1 MTPTSYDTKDDL
13 LPRRLNEIAG
23 QSPPLAQIA
32 RLYGAVLPLLR
43 EEETRVLQVS
53 LSQDRARE
61 KLQNGRHLLHDLD
74 VELDIPAISGLLV
87 RLAAAAEQAGENV
100 DADRLRAWI
109 RDHEE
114 NFVDVMQDIL
124 VAGGRLPEDAAEHLG
139 MDAAVFR
146 TLAQSALKPTL
157 RAWRMQLAPLVTGI
171 PWNKGTCFVCG
182 SLPVFGELQ
191 GNVQALHLRCGSC
204 GADWE
209 HPRLACVFCGND
221 DHRTRTSLFRA
232 GEHRNAHVEACDR
245 CKRYLKIIPAFSP
258 TPVDMLPVEDL
269 ATLDLDHIAVEH
281 GYLKL
286 YSASLGSSDS
296 SDSSDS

>member
-1 MTPTSYDTKDDL
+1 MTVISSDTKDEFL
-13 LPRRLNEIAG
+13 LRRLNEIAG
-23 QSPPLAQIA
+23 QSPPLAPVA
-32 RLYGAVLPLLR
+32 RLYSAVLPLLR
-43 EEETRVLQVS
+43 EEEPRAVPVS
-53 LSQDRARE
+53 LSQDMAHE
-61 KLQNGRHLLHDLD
+61 KLESGRHLLHDLD
-74 VELDIPAISGLLV
+74 VELDIPAVSGLLV
-87 RLAAAAEQAGENV
+87 RLASAAGQTGENV
-100 DADRLRAWI
+100 DAERLQAWI

-114 NFVDVMQDIL
+114 DFVDVMQSVL
-124 VAGGRLPEDAAEHLG
+124 VAGGRLPSYAAERLG

-157 RAWRMQLAPLVTGI
+157 RAWRMQLAPLAAGI
-171 PWNKGTCFVCG
+171 TWNRGSCFVCG
-182 SLPVFGELQ
+182 SAPVFGELQ

-258 TPVDMLPVEDL
+258 THVDMLSVEDL

-281 GYLKL
+281 GYL
-286 YSASLGSSDS
+286 
-296 SDSSDS
+296 

>member
-1 MTPTSYDTKDDL
+1 MTVISYDSKDDL
-13 LPRRLNEIAG
+13 LLQRLNEIAS
-23 QSPPLAQIA
+23 QSPPLAHVA

-43 EEETRVLQVS
+43 EGPSAIPVS
-53 LSQDRARE
+53 LSQDAARE
-61 KLQNGRHLLHDLD
+61 KLEKGLHLLHNLD
-74 VELDIPAISGLLV
+74 VELDIPPISGLLV
-87 RLAAAAEQAGENV
+87 RLAAAVEMAGEEV
-100 DADRLRAWI
+100 DANRLQAWI

-114 NFVDVMQDIL
+114 YFVNVMQNVL
-124 VAGGRLPEDAAEHLG
+124 VTDGRPPADAVEQLG

-157 RAWRMQLAPLVTGI
+157 RAWRLQLAPLAAGI
-171 PWNKGTCFVCG
+171 TWNRGSCFVCG
-182 SLPVFGELQ
+182 SSPVFGELQ
-191 GNVQALHLRCGSC
+191 GNAQALHLRCGSC

-221 DHRTRTSLFRA
+221 DHRTRNCLFRA

-269 ATLDLDHIAVEH
+269 ATLDLDHIAMER
-281 GYLKL
+281 GYTKL
-286 YSASLGSSDS
+286 SSNS
-296 SDSSDS
+296 